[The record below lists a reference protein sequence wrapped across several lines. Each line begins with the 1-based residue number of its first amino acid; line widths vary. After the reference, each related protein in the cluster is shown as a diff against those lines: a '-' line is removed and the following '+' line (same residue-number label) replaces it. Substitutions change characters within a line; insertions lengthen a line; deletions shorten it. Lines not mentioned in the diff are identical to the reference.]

1 MQILHFYSKF
11 QDISIRCL
19 WCLKIKM
26 NMDTS
31 PLLLKWMRA
40 GEEKEHKKNLL
51 AFQWNWVF
59 TFSSFLFVPLKWTKK
74 KKVPFHVESDF
85 KKSTKKIGFSLSK
98 FIIHIK
104 KKIHWPKDGQLNG
117 RYLQGSYVLALS
129 SLGASTRSH
138 EAQAEDEI
146 S

>member
-11 QDISIRCL
+11 QDISVRCL
-19 WCLKIKM
+19 WCVKIKM

-31 PLLLKWMRA
+31 PLPLKWMRA

-74 KKVPFHVESDF
+74 STFSCREWF
-85 KKSTKKIGFSLSK
+85 LKSTKKIGFSLSK
-98 FIIHIK
+98 FIIHIL